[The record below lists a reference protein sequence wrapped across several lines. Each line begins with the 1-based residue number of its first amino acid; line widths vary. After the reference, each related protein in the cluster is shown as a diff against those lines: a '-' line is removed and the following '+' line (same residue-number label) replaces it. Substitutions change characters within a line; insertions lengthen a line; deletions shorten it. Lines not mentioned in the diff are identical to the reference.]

1 MVNRKVSPKI
11 LDAVELNLQ
20 LKQADKF
27 QLDNNVPVYAI
38 NAGAQDVVMLEI
50 VFFAGNWYEHKNIV
64 AATTN
69 FMLKNGTKN
78 KTAFALNEHFDFYG
92 AYLNRSCYNETA
104 TLTLHT
110 LSKHLPK
117 LLPVVAELLTDSIFP
132 EEELAIYKQNQKQR
146 LEVNLKK
153 CDFVANRLIDEYV
166 YGFHHPYGKYTSTID
181 YDALE
186 RDELV
191 NYYKEFYTKG
201 KCIMFVAGKL
211 PTDIQQQLNT
221 TFGALPFNT
230 SKLHTIEYHVAPA
243 DIKKQNIINDVNG
256 VQAAIRIA
264 REFPNRHHPDFQKV
278 AVLNNIFGG
287 FFGSRL
293 MSNIREDKGYT
304 YGIHSYVQNHI
315 SQTAWMISTEAGKDV
330 YEATIDETYKEM
342 RILQDGIIDAKELD
356 LVRNFMMGS
365 LLGDLDG
372 PFQII
377 ARWKNYILNNLDE
390 QYFYQ
395 AINTIKTVSAE
406 ELQALAKKYLNPED
420 FYELVVV

>member
-146 LEVNLKK
+146 
-153 CDFVANRLIDEYV
+153 
-166 YGFHHPYGKYTSTID
+166 
-181 YDALE
+181 
-186 RDELV
+186 
-191 NYYKEFYTKG
+191 
-201 KCIMFVAGKL
+201 
-211 PTDIQQQLNT
+211 
-221 TFGALPFNT
+221 
-230 SKLHTIEYHVAPA
+230 
-243 DIKKQNIINDVNG
+243 
-256 VQAAIRIA
+256 
-264 REFPNRHHPDFQKV
+264 
-278 AVLNNIFGG
+278 
-287 FFGSRL
+287 
-293 MSNIREDKGYT
+293 
-304 YGIHSYVQNHI
+304 
-315 SQTAWMISTEAGKDV
+315 
-330 YEATIDETYKEM
+330 
-342 RILQDGIIDAKELD
+342 
-356 LVRNFMMGS
+356 
-365 LLGDLDG
+365 
-372 PFQII
+372 
-377 ARWKNYILNNLDE
+377 
-390 QYFYQ
+390 
-395 AINTIKTVSAE
+395 
-406 ELQALAKKYLNPED
+406 
-420 FYELVVV
+420 